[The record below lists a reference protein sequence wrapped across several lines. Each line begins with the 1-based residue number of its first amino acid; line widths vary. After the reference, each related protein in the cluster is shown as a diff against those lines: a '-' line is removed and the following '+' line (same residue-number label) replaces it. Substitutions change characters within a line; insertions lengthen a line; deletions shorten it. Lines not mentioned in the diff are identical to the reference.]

1 MGFNH
6 FLHISSALQLL
17 PFGQLATL
25 HQHASFFLMCKHL
38 NAQEWVSQ
46 KLRLKLKC
54 GEPDASTSYLR
65 PLEVCSSSPLD
76 HTLLIARG
84 WQQPLLSHSTHWC
97 VHYRRISWRA
107 SCSRRFCVT
116 LTFRQKPSLHG
127 AALPLAAGTV
137 IQFPS
142 QDHCRKIT
150 LPSNNR
156 IAANAESFLSL
167 PTAYTLSLPMVLLC
181 HPSQTHPL
189 DTHRQAGSGVGYLHW
204 KMSL

>member
-1 MGFNH
+1 MWAVTDSPNDKAKTEQKMGFNH

-97 VHYRRISWRA
+97 VCTTA
-107 SCSRRFCVT
+107 GF
-116 LTFRQKPSLHG
+116 HG
-127 AALPLAAGTV
+127 VHPAVEDSVWHWLSDKNHPCMAQLSPWQLA
-137 IQFPS
+137 QSFNF
-142 QDHCRKIT
+142 HHKIT
-150 LPSNNR
+150 
-156 IAANAESFLSL
+156 
-167 PTAYTLSLPMVLLC
+167 
-181 HPSQTHPL
+181 
-189 DTHRQAGSGVGYLHW
+189 AG
-204 KMSL
+204 K